1 MKIDLTQYVATLIDL
16 CRLQADLIDKLFMEL
31 IEVKCTEEMDK
42 DLPFMME
49 QAAEYRKPT
58 NKKSIV
64 N

>member
-49 QAAEYRKPT
+49 QATEYRKE
-58 NKKSIV
+58 IEE
-64 N
+64 

>member
-1 MKIDLTQYVATLIDL
+1 MKIDQTQYVATLIDL

-49 QAAEYRKPT
+49 QAAEYRKE
-58 NKKSIV
+58 IEE
-64 N
+64 